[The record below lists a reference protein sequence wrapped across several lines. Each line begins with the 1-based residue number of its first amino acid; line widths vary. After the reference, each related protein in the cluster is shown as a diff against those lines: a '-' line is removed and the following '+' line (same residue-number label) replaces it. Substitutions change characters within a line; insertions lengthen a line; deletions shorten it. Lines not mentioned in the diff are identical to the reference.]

1 MRGNAVHG
9 TQGGSVSLVSVFR
22 AYVSVQRQCAFPPFL
37 SLFLFHRSKR
47 DAIQEATNRQVD
59 VADVDALSMRHILE
73 YMYTGAY
80 ALPGGIAIPKGE
92 WYFCSHG
99 SLALCSRGS
108 SVRGS
113 RIFKRACPC
122 AGKVLAPG
130 HLLLHVRIYTVAD
143 YFDMFGLKEYARQGV
158 LDVLHVYW
166 QDQRLRLADVLDETF
181 TATPDGD
188 VGVRDVLIEVLKEH
202 PGLVVDGGE
211 VRRWLDENP
220 TVNGRVHWD

>member
-1 MRGNAVHG
+1 M
-9 TQGGSVSLVSVFR
+9 
-22 AYVSVQRQCAFPPFL
+22 
-37 SLFLFHRSKR
+37 
-47 DAIQEATNRQVD
+47 
-59 VADVDALSMRHILE
+59 
-73 YMYTGAY
+73 
-80 ALPGGIAIPKGE
+80 
-92 WYFCSHG
+92 
-99 SLALCSRGS
+99 
-108 SVRGS
+108 
-113 RIFKRACPC
+113 
-122 AGKVLAPG
+122 
-130 HLLLHVRIYTVAD
+130 AD